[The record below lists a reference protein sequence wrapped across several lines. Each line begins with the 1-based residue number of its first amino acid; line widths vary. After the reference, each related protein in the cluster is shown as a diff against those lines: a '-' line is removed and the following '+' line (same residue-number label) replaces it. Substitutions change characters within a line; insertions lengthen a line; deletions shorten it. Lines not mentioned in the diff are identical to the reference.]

1 MAHAETGTGEGTMF
15 IYKLGLHPDMS
26 LDLLDPGAM
35 DVSADT
41 AMPRSRERDTAYIRT
56 IS

>member
-15 IYKLGLHPDMS
+15 IYKLGLRPDMS
-26 LDLLDPGAM
+26 LDLLDRGAM